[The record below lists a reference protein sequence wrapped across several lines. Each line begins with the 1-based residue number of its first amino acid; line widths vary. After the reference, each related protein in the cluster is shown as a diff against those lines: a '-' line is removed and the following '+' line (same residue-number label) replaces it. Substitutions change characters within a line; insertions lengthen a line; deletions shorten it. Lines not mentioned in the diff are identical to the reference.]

1 MRIIENSKTSRK
13 ILLKEFNNLE
23 NKPTEFFNFICRL
36 CRKYNMKI
44 FKVVKTYANDKN
56 MGFQLISI
64 NGYTNIFYNFNKKI
78 LEFEISNVKSSD
90 IENDIIKYSTLGKY
104 HKGDKVIDEFGN
116 KYILNEDIE
125 DINISKRVN
134 VISIHGEKSNFLY
147 TSSIVP
153 CID

>member
-13 ILLKEFNNLE
+13 ILLKEVNNLE

-56 MGFQLISI
+56 MGFQLVSIS
-64 NGYTNIFYNFNKKI
+64 GYTNIFYNFNKKI
-78 LEFEISNVKSSD
+78 LEFEISNMNSND
-90 IENDIIKYSTLGKY
+90 IENDIIKYATSGKY
-104 HKGDKVIDEFGN
+104 YKNDKVIDEFGN

-125 DINISKRVN
+125 DINISKR
-134 VISIHGEKSNFLY
+134 ISVTSVDGDKAIFLY
-147 TSSIVP
+147 SSSIVP